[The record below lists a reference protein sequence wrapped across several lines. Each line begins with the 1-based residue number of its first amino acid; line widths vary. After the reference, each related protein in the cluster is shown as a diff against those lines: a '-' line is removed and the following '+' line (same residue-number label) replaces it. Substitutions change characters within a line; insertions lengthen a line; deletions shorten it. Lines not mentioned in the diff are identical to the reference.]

1 MKYEN
6 LEKESSETYKR
17 LTGVTKFVFDKMLSE
32 LKRLAPVSQHKVTG
46 AMRGPKPKLTL
57 ENKILMLLTYYRAY
71 RTFLGVGV
79 TYGISET

>member
-1 MKYEN
+1 
-6 LEKESSETYKR
+6 
-17 LTGVTKFVFDKMLSE
+17 MLSE
-32 LKRLAPVSQHKVTG
+32 LKRLAPVSQHKFTG